1 MKLKKFLIGLLVV
14 ICLVF
19 TGCVA
24 SPENPDTG
32 NGDSGY
38 VLEFETVYAM
48 AQEAGYTGTMEDLIA
63 LFKGEKGDKG
73 DTGATGEKG
82 DKGDTGAGI
91 ESVEFDEQGRLV
103 ITLTDGTV
111 LEPVDLPDLHT
122 YGEWQVFGNDDNTC
136 EDKTFYR
143 VCSTCN
149 EMQFKKGS
157 YSDHDW
163 EIETIEPTC
172 QEQGYDHKVCK
183 NCGKEE
189 YENYQPISDHRWQ
202 EVYITDNSFHWIKC
216 NDCEETK
223 DVQEHVLADSG
234 YCKICNAVAGS
245 TIGLVYE
252 ASIDGTY
259 AEVVGYEGTA
269 KNIIIAEEYN
279 GLPVKSIYN
288 EAFKNSSITS
298 IEIPDSVTSIGN
310 SAFSSCSSLTSI
322 EIPDSVTSIGNSA
335 FSSCSSLTSIEIPDS
350 VTSIGRGAFSYCNS
364 ALYTTENNLKYV
376 KANNNPYCLLIEAT
390 NKNLSTYTI
399 NSQTKYIG
407 YGVFRDCARLSS
419 IEIPNSVTSIGEEV
433 FYNCNSL
440 TSIEIPDSVTSIGE
454 GAFFSC
460 DSLIIYCEASSKP
473 SGWNSDWNF
482 SSRPVYWAGEWEYVN
497 GVPTPKN

>member
-14 ICLVF
+14 ICFVF

-32 NGDSGY
+32 NG
-38 VLEFETVYAM
+38 E
-48 AQEAGYTGTMEDLIA
+48 
-63 LFKGEKGDKG
+63 
-73 DTGATGEKG
+73 
-82 DKGDTGAGI
+82 TGAGI

-111 LEPVDLPDLHT
+111 LEPVDLTDLHT

-189 YENYQPISDHRWQ
+189 NENYQPISDHRWQ
-202 EVYITDNSFHWIKC
+202 EVYTTDNSFHWIKC

-245 TIGLVYE
+245 TIGLVYDV
-252 ASIDGTY
+252 SIDGTY

-269 KNIIIAEEYN
+269 KNIIIAKEYN

-288 EAFKNSSITS
+288 EVFKNSSITS
-298 IEIPDSVTSIGN
+298 IEIPDSVTSIGYA
-310 SAFSSCSSLTSI
+310 AFYDCDSLTSVTI
-322 EIPDSVTSIGNSA
+322 GDSVTSIGYEA
-335 FSSCSSLTSIEIPDS
+335 F
-350 VTSIGRGAFSYCNS
+350 Y
-364 ALYTTENNLKYV
+364 
-376 KANNNPYCLLIEAT
+376 
-390 NKNLSTYTI
+390 
-399 NSQTKYIG
+399 
-407 YGVFRDCARLSS
+407 DCARLSS
-419 IEIPNSVTSIGEEV
+419 IEIPDSVISIVNYAFYNCDSLTSVVIGDSVTSIGSYAFSNCPIEKATIPAIACTYIKNSALKEV
-433 FYNCNSL
+433 VITSGESIDSSAFYNCSRLTSVIIGDSVTTIGYEAFRYCSSLTSVTIPDSVTSIGDRAFYSCDSL

-454 GAFFSC
+454 YAFFYC
-460 DSLIIYCEASSKP
+460 YTLTIYCEVLSEP
-473 SGWNSDWNF
+473 SGWNSNWNS
-482 SSRPVYWAGEWEYVN
+482 SSRPVCWAGEWEYVN